1 LIVGS
6 VHCRSADGNTLKHD
20 LSFQASMK
28 HFAKFVMAK
37 PSPSQCSES
46 ALAESHRQL
55 RGMVVVQD
63 IRRQLPPL
71 CRENVSHCALD
82 RGKHDCVIPE

>member
-1 LIVGS
+1 
-6 VHCRSADGNTLKHD
+6 
-20 LSFQASMK
+20 MK

-55 RGMVVVQD
+55 RGMHGCCS
-63 IRRQLPPL
+63 RHPPTASAPLP
-71 CRENVSHCALD
+71 
-82 RGKHDCVIPE
+82 